1 MVKKFMKSRK
11 CYVKEKELNNNLKL
25 KSKLSNK
32 EKNNI
37 GKKILTKDGKVAI
50 QVLIPMD
57 LYEALLRV
65 GPSIYGMSRGW
76 LSALVEEALRQFLAP
91 RLHTQIHTNP
101 RYGVL
106 KVWYAI
112 IEKIKEILNTP
123 IKPKEVPEKIL
134 NLAISEVRG
143 SDPRTIEKW
152 KKVFQQHGLI
162 KHVGGSPPNRIFELF
177 IV

>member
-1 MVKKFMKSRK
+1 MRNKKHK
-11 CYVKEKELNNNLKL
+11 Y
-25 KSKLSNK
+25 
-32 EKNNI
+32 
-37 GKKILTKDGKVAI
+37 KIPKDKV
-50 QVLIPMD
+50 QLHVLID
-57 LYEALLRV
+57 KNLYEQLIALA
-65 GPSIYGMSRGW
+65 PAIYGQGRYRGAI
-76 LSALVEEALRQFLAP
+76 SYVVEEALRQFLAP

-101 RYGVL
+101 SHGVL

-112 IEKIKEILNTP
+112 VEKIKEILNTP
-123 IKPKEVPEKIL
+123 IKPREVPEKIL

-162 KHVGGSPPNRIFELF
+162 KHVGGAPPNRIFELF